1 MTDYKPIKSLLKG
14 LKLLEAF
21 TSEDFML
28 SFQEIVLKTKLPKA
42 TVFRLLHTLS
52 SEDYL
57 YFDSKLKKYYLSPR
71 VMSLGSV
78 FLSGMKL
85 RDVALPYLEELSRL
99 CGQNVN
105 LTILDGKEIL
115 YVEHISKRDLLKIDI
130 HAGSRVNV
138 YQTACGRAI
147 LAHLTPD
154 KLLWLL
160 EELLANP
167 DAVKTIGAKGE
178 KLIMRLEEV
187 RRQGYALN
195 DEEFTKGVRSIAG
208 PIFDKQ
214 GCIEGAVNMPVFSHQ
229 VSVSKLIKTYLP
241 MLLDATGKISA
252 ARGFMKRER
261 EGADRATETRKRR
274 SGRVAICK
282 P

>member
-1 MTDYKPIKSLLKG
+1 MADYKPIKSLLKG

-21 TSEDFML
+21 TSEDYML
-28 SFQEIVLKTKLPKA
+28 GFQEIVLKTKMPKA
-42 TVFRLLHTLS
+42 TVFRLLHTLT

-57 YFDSKLKKYYLSPR
+57 HFDSKLKKYFMSPR
-71 VMSLGSV
+71 IMSLGSV

-85 RDVALPYLEELSRL
+85 REVALPYLEELSRV

-115 YVEHISKRDLLKIDI
+115 YVEHISKRDLLKINI
-130 HAGSRVNV
+130 HVGSRVNV

-147 LAHLTPD
+147 LAHLPPD
-154 KLLWLL
+154 RLRRVQ
-160 EELLANP
+160 EELLVDP

-195 DEEFTKGVRSIAG
+195 DEEFTKGVRSIAA
-208 PIFDKQ
+208 PVFDRQ
-214 GCIEGAVNMPVFSHQ
+214 GCVEGAVNMPVFSHQ

-241 MLLDATGKISA
+241 MLLDATEKISA
-252 ARGFMKRER
+252 ARGFMKRGR
-261 EGADRATETRKRR
+261 ISADRETETRERR
-274 SGRVAICK
+274 SVRAAISK

>member
-214 GCIEGAVNMPVFSHQ
+214 GCI
-229 VSVSKLIKTYLP
+229 KTYLP

>member
-14 LKLLEAF
+14 LKLMEAF

-85 RDVALPYLEELSRL
+85 RDVALPYLEALSRA

-115 YVEHISKRDLLKIDI
+115 YVEHISKRDLLRINI
-130 HAGSRVNV
+130 HVGSRVNV
-138 YQTACGRAI
+138 YQTACGRTI
-147 LAHLTPD
+147 LAYLTPD
-154 KLLWLL
+154 KLLWVL
-160 EELLANP
+160 EKLLADP

-178 KLIMRLEEV
+178 KLILRLEEV

-195 DEEFTKGVRSIAG
+195 DEEFTKGVRSIAA

-252 ARGFMKRER
+252 ARGFMKHER
-261 EGADRATETRKRR
+261 TSADRVTETR
-274 SGRVAICK
+274 
-282 P
+282 

>member
-14 LKLLEAF
+14 LKLLEVF
-21 TSEDFML
+21 TYQDYML
-28 SFQEIVLKTKLPKA
+28 GFQEIVLKTKMPKA
-42 TVFRLLHTLS
+42 TVFRLLHTLT

-57 YFDSKLKKYYLSPR
+57 YFDSKLKKYFMSPR

-78 FLSGMKL
+78 FLSGLKL
-85 RDVALPYLEELSRL
+85 REVALPYLEELSRV

-115 YVEHISKRDLLKIDI
+115 YVEHISKRDLLKINI
-130 HAGSRVNV
+130 QVGSRVNV
-138 YQTACGRAI
+138 YQTASGRAI
-147 LAHLTPD
+147 LAHLTPGR
-154 KLLWLL
+154 LQWVL
-160 EELLANP
+160 EELLADP
-167 DAVKTIGAKGE
+167 DVVKTIGVKGD
-178 KLIMRLEEV
+178 KLMMRLAEV

-195 DEEFTKGVRSIAG
+195 DEEFTKGVRSIAA
-208 PIFDKQ
+208 PIFDRQ
-214 GCIEGAVNMPVFSHQ
+214 GGIEGAVNMPVFSHQ

-252 ARGFMKRER
+252 ARGFIKRER
-261 EGADRATETRKRR
+261 TGADRATETRKRR
-274 SGRVAICK
+274 SGRAAIRK